1 LNDVRK
7 NRTSLYYWSLGAG
20 FITTAS
26 FITIGY
32 FLFSYRIRQ
41 RTKEGIRKGEPERV
55 ISTEGLN
62 SQELEKA
69 IALFEQQ
76 RIHDQIQIDNYER
89 YKRLRNKRR
98 EQEGLS

>member
-1 LNDVRK
+1 LSILN
-7 NRTSLYYWSLGAG
+7 
-20 FITTAS
+20 I
-26 FITIGY
+26 
-32 FLFSYRIRQ
+32 FSI
-41 RTKEGIRKGEPERV
+41 
-55 ISTEGLN
+55 
-62 SQELEKA
+62 ELEKA